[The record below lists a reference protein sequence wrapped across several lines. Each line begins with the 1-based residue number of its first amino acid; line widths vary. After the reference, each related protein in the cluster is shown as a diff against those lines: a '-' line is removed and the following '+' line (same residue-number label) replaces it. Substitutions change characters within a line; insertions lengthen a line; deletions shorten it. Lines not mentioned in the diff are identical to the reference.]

1 MEPMVRRTEPSSVLH
16 PHTKSFGVGVHIGV
30 RAYAPRDRAAVRAIA
45 CETAVRGK
53 PVESVWPDREV
64 AADLLTRYYTDYEPG
79 SLWVAEHAGQVIGY
93 LTGCLGTQRYQRVM
107 ARRVVPH
114 AVLGAITRGVLWS
127 PQLWRLVRAG
137 ITTWHHG
144 GFRQR
149 APLDLYPA
157 HLHVNIQEGFRGQQV
172 GRRLLER
179 FLSQAAAAGVG
190 GIHLAVRE
198 ENVPARTLF
207 EQMGF
212 VLLSHRS
219 FALPDGERLK
229 ISVTLTYG
237 KRV

>member
-1 MEPMVRRTEPSSVLH
+1 MEPMIRRTDAPVGLH
-16 PHTKSFGVGVHIGV
+16 IEV
-30 RAYAPRDRAAVRAIA
+30 RAYTVRDRAAVRAIA
-45 CETAVRGK
+45 CETAVRSK

-64 AADLLTRYYTDYEPG
+64 AADLLTCYYTDYEPG

-93 LTGCLGTQRYQRVM
+93 LTGCLGTRRYQQVM
-107 ARRVVPH
+107 VWRVVPH

-127 PQLWRLVRAG
+127 PQLWRLARAG
-137 ITTWHHG
+137 IATWRHG

-149 APLDLYPA
+149 VPLDRYPA

-179 FLSQAAAAGVG
+179 FLAQATAAGVSG
-190 GIHLAVRE
+190 MHLAVRE
-198 ENVPARTLF
+198 ENVPARTFF
-207 EQMGF
+207 ERMGF
-212 VLLSHRS
+212 MRLNSRS
-219 FALPDGERLK
+219 FAVPDEGRLK